1 LVAGAMFTGSLA
13 IAAQGNDQVRSKA
26 RVRAASKPIASTT
39 MRTGGG
45 AAIRNNAVRVR
56 GNTVVRNGTV
66 RNRSN
71 VFVNRG
77 NTVVR
82 SGTVRSGNNVFV
94 TRRSGYSYYP
104 SYSYGYGYP
113 YSYGYGY
120 PYYSY
125 GPSVSFGFGYPYYG
139 YGYGYPYDYSYYGGY
154 PSNYSYGY
162 YGYTQPGYGTYN
174 GSVVVAV
181 QTQLARAG
189 YYHGV
194 IDGVMGPRTS
204 YAIQA
209 YERDHGLRVDGAISG
224 QLMRNMGIRY

>member
-1 LVAGAMFTGSLA
+1 M
-13 IAAQGNDQVRSKA
+13 
-26 RVRAASKPIASTT
+26 
-39 MRTGGG
+39 
-45 AAIRNNAVRVR
+45 
-56 GNTVVRNGTV
+56 
-66 RNRSN
+66 
-71 VFVNRG
+71 NRG

-82 SGTVRSGNNVFV
+82 SGTVRNGNNVFV
-94 TRRSGYSYYP
+94 TRRSGYSYHP

-125 GPSVSFGFGYPYYG
+125 GPSVSFGFGYPSYGYGFGYPYYSYGPSISFGLGYPYYG
-139 YGYGYPYDYSYYGGY
+139 YGYGYPHDYYGGY
-154 PSNYSYGY
+154 PYNYSYGY
-162 YGYTQPGYGTYN
+162 YGYTQPGHNTYN
-174 GSVVVAV
+174 SSVVIAV

-224 QLMRNMGIRY
+224 QLTRNMGIRY

>member
-1 LVAGAMFTGSLA
+1 MFTGSLA
-13 IAAQGNDQVRSKA
+13 IAAHGNDQVRSKA
-26 RVRAASKPIASTT
+26 KVRATSKSTATTT
-39 MRTGGG
+39 MRTGGR
-45 AAIRNNAVRVR
+45 AAIRNSAATTR
-56 GNTVVRNGTV
+56 GNTVVRNGTI

-82 SGTVRSGNNVFV
+82 SGTRNGNNVFV
-94 TRRSGYSYYP
+94 TRRSGYGYYP
-104 SYSYGYGYP
+104 S

-125 GPSVSFGFGYPYYG
+125 GPSVSFGFGDPY

-154 PSNYSYGY
+154 PYNYSYGY
-162 YGYTQPGYGTYN
+162 YGYNPPGYTTYAN
-174 GSVVVAV
+174 GSVVIAV
-181 QTQLARAG
+181 QTRLARAS

-224 QLMRNMGIRY
+224 QLTRNMGIRY